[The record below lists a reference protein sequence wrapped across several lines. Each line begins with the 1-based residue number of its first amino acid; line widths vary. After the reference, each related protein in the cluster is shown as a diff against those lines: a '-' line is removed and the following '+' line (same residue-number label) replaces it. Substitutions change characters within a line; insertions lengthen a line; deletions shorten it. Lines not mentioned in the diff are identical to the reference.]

1 VLSWKIVPRG
11 KGSRTDR
18 VWWIMENMLTRLCL
32 MILLLT
38 GASACSGE
46 AFRATPDDAGR
57 AGATEGDHQGGSED
71 LPGGSSADGPGG
83 AGGDPAGGQSGS
95 GGAGGDPAG
104 GQSGSGGAGG
114 DPAGG
119 QSGSGGAGGDPAG
132 GQSGSGGAG
141 GDPAGGAGQFPTG
154 GAGSGGQD
162 IQLPTCNAEE
172 IQLAL
177 PATFSLD
184 SWRYDRQTTNHCGR
198 CVSDPCLSCVMV
210 WTDSPRWRGNTVEL
224 FATGAYNHCSALL
237 ELGECGSEEPCVL
250 DDAPLTISIDVEVEP
265 CGDRWCVSNVHMK
278 TFATGPACLV
288 LSQSEDSLLDA
299 ASDELLNLLSN
310 LSWSC
315 PS

>member
-1 VLSWKIVPRG
+1 MLSWKIVPRG

-71 LPGGSSADGPGG
+71 LPGGSSADGP
-83 AGGDPAGGQSGS
+83 
-95 GGAGGDPAG
+95 
-104 GQSGSGGAGG
+104 
-114 DPAGG
+114 
-119 QSGSGGAGGDPAG
+119 GGAGGDPAG